1 LGLSFK
7 SSAEGRGG
15 LARILIA
22 EDNAEIRALVSSI
35 LVEEGHKVSVAQN
48 GQQAL
53 DMMLEDP
60 PDVLLLDIMMP
71 QMDGYTVLKEVKSS
85 GIRDAMKIMILTAK
99 TSESD
104 WVRGY
109 KLGADAYVTKPFDID
124 ELTGQIDEL
133 LSMTKDQLRQRREQE
148 LDKAQLLSRL
158 ESIFDS
164 S

>member
-1 LGLSFK
+1 M
-7 SSAEGRGG
+7 
-15 LARILIA
+15 ARILIA

-48 GQQAL
+48 GQQGL
-53 DMMLEDP
+53 DMLMEDP
-60 PDVLLLDIMMP
+60 PDILVLDIMMP
-71 QMDGYTVLKEVKSS
+71 QMDGYSVLKELKSAGVK
-85 GIRDAMKIMILTAK
+85 DQMKILILTAK

-109 KLGADAYVTKPFDID
+109 KLGADSYLTKPFDTD
-124 ELTGQIDEL
+124 ELINAIEDL
-133 LSMTKDQLRQRREQE
+133 LSSTKEQLRLRREQE

-164 S
+164 G

>member
-1 LGLSFK
+1 M
-7 SSAEGRGG
+7 
-15 LARILIA
+15 ARILIA

-35 LVEEGHKVSVAQN
+35 LSEEGHKVTVAQN

-53 DMMLEDP
+53 DMMMQDA
-60 PDVLLLDIMMP
+60 PDLLVLDIMMP
-71 QMDGYTVLKEVKSS
+71 QVDGYTVLKELKAS
-85 GIRDAMKIMILTAK
+85 GIRDAVKILVLTAK

-109 KLGADAYVTKPFDID
+109 KLGADSYITKPFDID
-124 ELTGQIDEL
+124 ELTSQIDQL
-133 LSMTKDQLRQRREQE
+133 LEMSKDQLRARREQE

-164 S
+164 

>member
-1 LGLSFK
+1 M
-7 SSAEGRGG
+7 
-15 LARILIA
+15 ARILIA

-53 DMMLEDP
+53 DMMLEDT

-71 QMDGYTVLKEVKSS
+71 QMDGYTVLKEIKSS
-85 GIRDAMKIMILTAK
+85 GIRESMKIMILTAK

-109 KLGADAYVTKPFDID
+109 KLGADSYVTKPFDID

-133 LSMTKDQLRQRREQE
+133 LSMTKEQLRLRREQE

>member
-1 LGLSFK
+1 M
-7 SSAEGRGG
+7 
-15 LARILIA
+15 ARILIA

-48 GQQAL
+48 GQQGL
-53 DMMLEDP
+53 DMLVEDP
-60 PDVLLLDIMMP
+60 PDILVLDIMMP
-71 QMDGYTVLKEVKSS
+71 QMDGYTVLKELKSS
-85 GIRDAMKIMILTAK
+85 GVKDQMKILILTAK

-109 KLGADAYVTKPFDID
+109 KLGADSYLTKPFDTD
-124 ELTGQIDEL
+124 ELINAIEDL
-133 LSMTKDQLRQRREQE
+133 LSSTKEQLRVRREQE

-164 S
+164 G

>member
-1 LGLSFK
+1 M
-7 SSAEGRGG
+7 
-15 LARILIA
+15 ARILIS
-22 EDNAEIRALVSSI
+22 EDNAEIRTLVSSI

-53 DMMLEDP
+53 DMLTDDP
-60 PDVLLLDIMMP
+60 PDVLVLDIMMP
-71 QMDGYTVLKEVKSS
+71 QMDGYTVLKELKSS
-85 GIRDAMKIMILTAK
+85 GIKEQMKILILTAK

-109 KLGADAYVTKPFDID
+109 KLGADSYLTKPFDTD
-124 ELTGQIDEL
+124 ELINGIEDL
-133 LSMTKDQLRQRREQE
+133 LSSTKEQLRVRREAE

>member
-1 LGLSFK
+1 M
-7 SSAEGRGG
+7 
-15 LARILIA
+15 ARILVA

-35 LVEEGHKVSVAQN
+35 LIEEGHKVTVAQN

-53 DMMLEDP
+53 DMMLDDA
-60 PDVLLLDIMMP
+60 PDVLVLDIMMP
-71 QMDGYTVLKEVKSS
+71 QMDGYTVLKELKNS
-85 GIRDAMKIMILTAK
+85 GIRDSMKILVLTAK

-124 ELTGQIDEL
+124 ELTRHVEEL
-133 LSMTKDQLRQRREQE
+133 LSMTKDQLRVRREQE

-158 ESIFDS
+158 ESIFDT
-164 S
+164 

>member
-1 LGLSFK
+1 M
-7 SSAEGRGG
+7 
-15 LARILIA
+15 ARILIA

-53 DMMLEDP
+53 DMMLEDT

-71 QMDGYTVLKEVKSS
+71 HMDGYTVLKEIKSS
-85 GIRDAMKIMILTAK
+85 GIRESMKIMILTAK

-133 LSMTKDQLRQRREQE
+133 LAMTKEQLRQRREQE

>member
-1 LGLSFK
+1 M
-7 SSAEGRGG
+7 
-15 LARILIA
+15 ARILIA

-48 GQQAL
+48 GQQGL
-53 DMMLEDP
+53 DMLMEDP
-60 PDVLLLDIMMP
+60 PDILVLDIMMP
-71 QMDGYTVLKEVKSS
+71 QMDGYTVLKELKSS
-85 GIRDAMKIMILTAK
+85 GVKDQMKILILTAK

-109 KLGADAYVTKPFDID
+109 KLGADSYLTKPFDTD
-124 ELTGQIDEL
+124 ELINAIEDL
-133 LSMTKDQLRQRREQE
+133 LSSTKEQLRVRREQE

-164 S
+164 G

>member
-1 LGLSFK
+1 M
-7 SSAEGRGG
+7 
-15 LARILIA
+15 ARILIA

-48 GQQAL
+48 GQQGL
-53 DMMLEDP
+53 EMLMEDP
-60 PDVLLLDIMMP
+60 PDILVLDIMMP
-71 QMDGYTVLKEVKSS
+71 QMDGYSVLKELKSS
-85 GIRDAMKIMILTAK
+85 GVKDQMKILILTAK

-109 KLGADAYVTKPFDID
+109 KLGADSYLTKPFDTD
-124 ELTGQIDEL
+124 ELINAIEDL
-133 LSMTKDQLRQRREQE
+133 LSSTKEQLRVRREQE

-164 S
+164 G

>member
-1 LGLSFK
+1 M
-7 SSAEGRGG
+7 
-15 LARILIA
+15 ARILIA

-35 LVEEGHKVSVAQN
+35 LVEEGHKVGVAQN

-53 DMMLEDP
+53 DMMLDDA
-60 PDVLLLDIMMP
+60 PDVLVLDIMMP
-71 QMDGYTVLKEVKSS
+71 QMDGYSVLKELKSS
-85 GIRDAMKIMILTAK
+85 GIKEQMKILILTAK

-109 KLGADAYVTKPFDID
+109 KLGADSYLTKPFDTD
-124 ELTGQIDEL
+124 ELINAIEDL
-133 LSMTKDQLRQRREQE
+133 LSSTKEQLRVRREAE

-164 S
+164 N

>member
-1 LGLSFK
+1 MSLAVERSQK
-7 SSAEGRGG
+7 M
-15 LARILIA
+15 ARILIA

-35 LVEEGHKVSVAQN
+35 LSEEGHKVTVAQN

-53 DMMLEDP
+53 DMMVQEA
-60 PDVLLLDIMMP
+60 PDLLVLDIMMP
-71 QMDGYTVLKEVKSS
+71 QVDGYTVLKELKAS
-85 GIRDAMKIMILTAK
+85 GIRDAVKILVLTAK

-109 KLGADAYVTKPFDID
+109 KLGADGYITKPFDID
-124 ELTGQIDEL
+124 ELTSQIDQL
-133 LSMTKDQLRQRREQE
+133 LEMTKEQLRVRREQE

-164 S
+164 